1 MSSMKSKAEKEK
13 DRVAQEKVQ
22 TILTSMLRDEDNKYC
37 VDCDSKGPRWASW
50 NLGVFLCIRCAGIHR
65 NLGVHI
71 SKVKSVNLDSWTPH
85 QVASMQAMG
94 NSKGRA
100 VYEANIPDDFRRPQT
115 DSAVESFIRQKYEKK
130 KFIAAEWVA
139 TKPPDVP
146 VGWEDAGGLDTK
158 KVEFKKLQLPARGSG
173 GTSPKTVSPRAEAKT
188 VRSTAPAPLTVSL
201 PPVTA
206 TTTTSASSTVTD
218 LLGLSMSSAAPA
230 QPQLPSSSSQDLLG
244 LNSEFSA
251 FVSASPA
258 GPAKTNDPAP
268 SSQAEAPTP
277 SDGRLSKD
285 SILAL
290 FGPKSSPAPA
300 QAQPNMF
307 GQFQSPGLPGMNQF
321 QSPAPS
327 QPIPGQFQSPNP
339 GLGQFQ
345 SPNPGLGQFQSPNP
359 GLGQFQSPLGQ
370 FGGQG
375 SPNPAFTASVA
386 NGNPHSN
393 LLGLYNQ
400 PQQNMGNGFQSQP
413 VINPFLD
420 SNQMAGQLSGL
431 NLGTAS
437 PAAASPSLWQ

>member
-1 MSSMKSKAEKEK
+1 MIVMH
-13 DRVAQEKVQ
+13 VALLICLQ
-22 TILTSMLRDEDNKYC
+22 
-37 VDCDSKGPRWASW
+37 
-50 NLGVFLCIRCAGIHR
+50 
-65 NLGVHI
+65 
-71 SKVKSVNLDSWTPH
+71 
-85 QVASMQAMG
+85 SMQAMG

-258 GPAKTNDPAP
+258 GPSKTNDPTP

-327 QPIPGQFQSPNP
+327 QPIPGQFQSPN
-339 GLGQFQ
+339 LGV
-345 SPNPGLGQFQSPNP
+345 GQFQSPNP

-375 SPNPAFTASVA
+375 SPNPTFTASVA

-400 PQQNMGNGFQSQP
+400 PQHNMGNGFQSQP